1 MPRFYFDV
9 HDGEDVRDTIGT
21 VLPDL
26 GAAQVEAVK
35 VSGELLRDLGG
46 KFWGGGGLDPCR
58 ERCGAAGALHA
69 PLLGPT

>member
-46 KFWGGGGLDPCR
+46 KFWGGGRTG
-58 ERCGAAGALHA
+58 
-69 PLLGPT
+69 PLS